1 MFHTYIFFLCAVG
14 IIKFRDYCL
23 EDFEMSSFSENY
35 NNLKNELNKDQSKLI
50 SLLFFGIILGRVY
63 EKFLTIKKSIT
74 RKFK

>member
-1 MFHTYIFFLCAVG
+1 
-14 IIKFRDYCL
+14 
-23 EDFEMSSFSENY
+23 MSSFSENY

-74 RKFK
+74 RRFK

>member
-1 MFHTYIFFLCAVG
+1 
-14 IIKFRDYCL
+14 
-23 EDFEMSSFSENY
+23 MSSFSENY

-74 RKFK
+74 RKFKWVKIHKK

>member
-1 MFHTYIFFLCAVG
+1 
-14 IIKFRDYCL
+14 
-23 EDFEMSSFSENY
+23 MSSFSENY

-50 SLLFFGIILGRVY
+50 SLLFLVIKLGRVY

>member
-1 MFHTYIFFLCAVG
+1 
-14 IIKFRDYCL
+14 
-23 EDFEMSSFSENY
+23 MSSFSENY
-35 NNLKNELNKDQSKLI
+35 DNLKNELNKDQSKFI

>member
-1 MFHTYIFFLCAVG
+1 M
-14 IIKFRDYCL
+14 

-63 EKFLTIKKSIT
+63 EKFLKIKKAIK
-74 RKFK
+74 RRNKWVKIHKR

>member
-1 MFHTYIFFLCAVG
+1 
-14 IIKFRDYCL
+14 
-23 EDFEMSSFSENY
+23 MSSFSENY

-74 RKFK
+74 RKFT

>member
-1 MFHTYIFFLCAVG
+1 
-14 IIKFRDYCL
+14 
-23 EDFEMSSFSENY
+23 MSSFSENY

>member
-1 MFHTYIFFLCAVG
+1 
-14 IIKFRDYCL
+14 
-23 EDFEMSSFSENY
+23 MSSFSENY
-35 NNLKNELNKDQSKLI
+35 DNLKKELNKDQSKLI